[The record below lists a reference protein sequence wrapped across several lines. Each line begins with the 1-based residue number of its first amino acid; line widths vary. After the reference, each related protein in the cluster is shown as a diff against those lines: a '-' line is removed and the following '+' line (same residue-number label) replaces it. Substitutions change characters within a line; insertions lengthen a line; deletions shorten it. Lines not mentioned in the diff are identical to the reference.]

1 MAVIFR
7 HRSTL
12 LIDAANKQ
20 VVEALDYIKE
30 KLGLPFAGAIEPSA
44 KL

>member
-1 MAVIFR
+1 MSVIFPYQ
-7 HRSTL
+7 STL
-12 LIDAANKQ
+12 PIDTANKQ